1 MTTVLI
7 IFGLIMLLLLLL
19 IGGNLCGNFSNRS
32 DRGYS
37 KKGSRI
43 NENI

>member
-19 IGGNLCGNFSNRS
+19 IGGIFAAILAIGAIADIQRK
-32 DRGYS
+32 DQG
-37 KKGSRI
+37 
-43 NENI
+43 